1 MPRLLYIARSLAI
14 AAMLLLLLALAPARA
29 QNVVYQ
35 GETSTLAV
43 VPEPF
48 FSYKWELY
56 SDATGN
62 LVTKPGNAKADE
74 AVFVGSSMQASV
86 QVNWLKPGVY
96 YYKVTVSDITGC
108 SMNSKIGR
116 MLVKEAKPTATILS
130 GDQNICD
137 GETATIEIAL
147 TGRGP
152 WDLTYSDEAGN
163 LKTITGITDSNYLLT
178 VNPNV
183 STQYFITEVKDQ
195 NATNTEDSPPVWVI
209 VSPRPVFL
217 RTIHAVEP

>member
-1 MPRLLYIARSLAI
+1 MKKLSYIARSLAI
-14 AAMLLLLLALAPARA
+14 AAMLLLLLALAPAMA

-43 VPEPF
+43 EP
-48 FSYKWELY
+48 SPGNNYQWVLY
-56 SDATGN
+56 SDGTGN
-62 LVTKPGNAKADE
+62 LVTKPGNAQPDE
-74 AVFVGSSMQASV
+74 AVFVGNSAQASV

-130 GDQNICD
+130 ADQNICD

-152 WDLTYSDEAGN
+152 WDLSYFDGTKVTTINGITVNNYGLVVKPGSSTAYS
-163 LKTITGITDSNYLLT
+163 ITGVT
-178 VNPNV
+178 
-183 STQYFITEVKDQ
+183 DQ
-195 NATNTEDSPPVWVI
+195 NAPNTAVSPVVWVI

>member
-1 MPRLLYIARSLAI
+1 MHQLSYIARSLAI

-43 VPEPF
+43 EAEPN
-48 FSYKWELY
+48 YNYQWVLY

-62 LVTKPGNAKADE
+62 LVNKPGNAQPEE
-74 AVFVGSSMQASV
+74 AVFVGSSTQASV

-96 YYKVTVSDITGC
+96 YYKITVSDITGC
-108 SMNSKIGR
+108 SSNAKIGR
-116 MLVKEAKPTATILS
+116 MLVKENLPTATIIS
-130 GDQNICD
+130 TNQNICD

-147 TGRGP
+147 TGKGP
-152 WDLTYSDEAGN
+152 WDLSYFDGTRVT
-163 LKTITGITDSNYLLT
+163 TINGITNSNYELE
-178 VNPNV
+178 VKPGS
-183 STQYFITEVKDQ
+183 STAYSITAVKDQ
-195 NATNTEDSPPVWVI
+195 NATNTAVSPVVWVI
-209 VSPRPVFL
+209 VSPRPVFI